1 MYCFRF
7 PDRKTFRTL
16 AAAEGLLT
24 ADDELI
30 TASHTFAIDEIGVI
44 TKGGEYDLETGEVIT
59 PPKVL
64 SGWHVNVVGD
74 LAPEAWDQ
82 YLVVVNHPVRVFFG
96 CSTKSVLFLTAQ
108 TEPANQH
115 H

>member
-1 MYCFRF
+1 MYCYKFQSRAQ
-7 PDRKTFRTL
+7 FRTL

-24 ADDELI
+24 ADGELI
-30 TASHTFAIDEIGVI
+30 TASHTFAIDEVETII
-44 TKGGEYDLETGEVIT
+44 EGGEWDPETGEVIT

-82 YLVVVNHPVRVFFG
+82 YLAVVNHPVRVFFG
-96 CSTKSVLFLTAQ
+96 GPFQAPPNDILIEMTS
-108 TEPANQH
+108 
-115 H
+115 